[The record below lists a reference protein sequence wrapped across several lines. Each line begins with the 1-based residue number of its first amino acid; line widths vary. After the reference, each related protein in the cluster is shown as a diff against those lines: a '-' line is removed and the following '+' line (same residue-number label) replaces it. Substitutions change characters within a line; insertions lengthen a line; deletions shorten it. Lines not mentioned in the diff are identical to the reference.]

1 LIELYQEWEK
11 RQNPEAHFVQAVV
24 DSNTGLHLSEPLDHS
39 KQLAE
44 TAAMD
49 VELSILLL
57 QAMPQREVKTSIWA
71 MMTSTLRMTISS
83 T

>member
-1 LIELYQEWEK
+1 LSLEWKK

-24 DSNTGLHLSEPLDHS
+24 DSNTGLHLSEPLDPS

-49 VELSILLL
+49 VDPIAASDAPTGGEDIHLGDDDLDLEDEDLLDL
-57 QAMPQREVKTSIWA
+57 E
-71 MMTSTLRMTISS
+71 
-83 T
+83 